1 MGEIETSMEEDQK
14 DVVEVITTGVRS
26 FPARPKAPASG
37 STGSA
42 FPEPKFLQEVR
53 SRN

>member
-1 MGEIETSMEEDQK
+1 MGEIETSVEEDQK

-26 FPARPKAPASG
+26 LPARPKAPASG
-37 STGSA
+37 STGI
-42 FPEPKFLQEVR
+42 PEPKFLQEVR